1 MLAIFRREFKAYF
14 SSAIGY
20 VFLGVFLF
28 FAGFLFVL
36 SNIFAGSS
44 DMSSLF
50 SSLTFIYIIII
61 PILTM
66 KIFSEERKQKT
77 DQALLT
83 APVSITGIVMGKFL
97 SALSV
102 FAIGLSS
109 TALFALIMAT
119 VAHVEGFVV
128 LGNIVGMLLI
138 GSALISIGIFISSLT
153 ENQVIAAVGSLAI
166 ILLLYL
172 IGGITS
178 FFQVDFVQKI
188 VDFVSFLNRYNN
200 FSMGIFNISDAVY
213 YLSIAAVFL
222 FLTTRV
228 LEKRRWS

>member
-28 FAGFLFVL
+28 FAGLLFLVG
-36 SNIFAGSS
+36 NIFAGSS

-50 SSLTFIYIIII
+50 STLTLIYIIII

-83 APVSITGIVMGKFL
+83 APVSITAIVMGKFL

-166 ILLLYL
+166 ILFLYL
-172 IGGITS
+172 IGVITS

-213 YLSIAAVFL
+213 YLSVAAVFL